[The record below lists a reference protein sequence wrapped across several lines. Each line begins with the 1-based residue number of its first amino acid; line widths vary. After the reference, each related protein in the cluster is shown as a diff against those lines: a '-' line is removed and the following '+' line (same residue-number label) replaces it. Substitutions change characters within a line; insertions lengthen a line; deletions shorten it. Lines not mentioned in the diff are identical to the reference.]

1 MIGVFEGMVRQNPQR
16 TCFTFVDKEGNVE
29 AFSYREV
36 RMMAAGLASLLRR
49 RGVEPGDAVV
59 VDLPNNPAFVI
70 MLLAAA
76 YGGFSLITMN
86 TRLTDAEKQAR
97 LLALQRSCAVNVA
110 YTVDMSNAAH
120 LLQTVADE
128 ATGSVMAFGNRF
140 LEKRS
145 VQIAMMGGDYDKC
158 IAWAIKVGL
167 EKGVPQVVTEVPLD
181 DEALGQV
188 FVDHGFK
195 AAAELQVMSGP
206 AC

>member
-1 MIGVFEGMVRQNPQR
+1 MPADAGDFKPVGEDEAVELLMALGDKYEGFVIFNRTFMHINEPIIRQLA
-16 TCFTFVDKEGNVE
+16 KEGKV
-29 AFSYREV
+29 
-36 RMMAAGLASLLRR
+36 LR
-49 RGVEPGDAVV
+49 
-59 VDLPNNPAFVI
+59 
-70 MLLAAA
+70 
-76 YGGFSLITMN
+76 
-86 TRLTDAEKQAR
+86 
-97 LLALQRSCAVNVA
+97 
-110 YTVDMSNAAH
+110 
-120 LLQTVADE
+120 DE

-188 FVDHGFK
+188 FADHGFR